1 MVWWTPIISCIFF
14 CTNSQQ
20 VLHSTKMAISNWAN
34 PSPSPTPSSL
44 SLSCQVMW
52 PKNQHHRAK
61 VVLFVG
67 ARCESLQ
74 QTAQLSAD
82 MHYTKISMNI
92 MTKWW
97 ISWHLYKDI
106 HEYHDTM
113 MNIMTFIQR
122 YPWISWQ
129 NDDHDHNWLIDK
141 GVALKSSA
149 EPRVRNV
156 TKIQRQRQSAIIFE
170 ELSRRSFT
178 ELYFSRSICGKGG
191 NLPTASNKSN
201 SCSSKISTLHSP
213 IPSHNP
219 QFQFSQSG
227 NLFKDGGRRI

>member
-1 MVWWTPIISCIFF
+1 MKIKCKWMIWWS
-14 CTNSQQ
+14 NHKLYLLLHKLAG
-20 VLHSTKMAISNWAN
+20 LHSAKMAISNWAN
-34 PSPSPTPSSL
+34 PSPPPTPSSL

-52 PKNQHHRAK
+52 PKKTESASMSKSR
-61 VVLFVG
+61 VV
-67 ARCESLQ
+67 CWS
-74 QTAQLSAD
+74 
-82 MHYTKISMNI
+82 SMWVAATDSTI
-92 MTKWW
+92 
-97 ISWHLYKDI
+97 ICRHALYKDI
-106 HEYHDTM
+106 HEYHDKM

-122 YPWISWQ
+122 YPWKSWQ
-129 NDDHDHNWLIDK
+129 NDAHDHNWLIDK
-141 GVALKSSA
+141 GVWRWKGSA
-149 EPRVRNV
+149 EPRVRKV
-156 TKIQRQRQSAIIFE
+156 TKIQRQSAIIFE

-227 NLFKDGGRRI
+227 NGGRRI

>member
-1 MVWWTPIISCIFF
+1 MKIKCKWMIWWS
-14 CTNSQQ
+14 NHKLYLLLHKLAG
-20 VLHSTKMAISNWAN
+20 LHSAKMAISNWAN
-34 PSPSPTPSSL
+34 PSPPPTPSSL

-97 ISWHLYKDI
+97 ILWHLYKDI
-106 HEYHDTM
+106 HEY
-113 MNIMTFIQR
+113 
-122 YPWISWQ
+122 Q
-129 NDDHDHNWLIDK
+129 NGDQNHNWLIDK

-149 EPRVRNV
+149 EPRVLKV
-156 TKIQRQRQSAIIFE
+156 TKIERQRQSAIIFE
-170 ELSRRSFT
+170 QLSRRSFT